1 MKRTKVIKKQ
11 FSSCQGPRM
20 ECRLRRGAKEF
31 WGETEIFYDSGDS
44 YTTITHS
51 SKVINL
57 QLKSMNFTIHKRYLS
72 DADF

>member
-1 MKRTKVIKKQ
+1 MA
-11 FSSCQGPRM
+11 G
-20 ECRLRRGAKEF
+20 RLRRGTKEF
-31 WGETEIFYDSGDS
+31 GGETEIFYNSGGS

-57 QLKSMNFTIHKRYLS
+57 QLKSVNFTIHKRYLN

>member
-1 MKRTKVIKKQ
+1 MA
-11 FSSCQGPRM
+11 G
-20 ECRLRRGAKEF
+20 RLRRGTKEF
-31 WGETEIFYDSGDS
+31 GGEIEIFYNSGGS

-57 QLKSMNFTIHKRYLS
+57 QLKSVNFTIHKRYLN